1 MDVFES
7 RTPSNPAAPAVKPML
22 RAVLV
27 CDIVESTALVERLGD
42 VRAAG
47 FLQKHDQLM
56 LQAMKLCHGQL
67 VDKADG
73 VLALFERPIQAL
85 DFALRYQR
93 GLYELGKSEG
103 FELKAR
109 TGIHVGDVMTWAN
122 DAKDVLAGA
131 KPFEVE
137 GLAKPVA
144 ARLMG
149 LALPGQIL
157 MSGMAQNLAQ
167 RAAGELG
174 ERAGRLRWLM
184 HGRYRFKGVPAPML
198 VHEVGEPGIAPL
210 RPPDSGAKAWRELPL
225 WRRPPALAAE
235 ALLLLALGSAV
246 LWSTFRS
253 EPAIAFA
260 ERDWVVVAD
269 VQNRTGEDLFDE
281 TLDVALR
288 IGLEQSRHINLV
300 SDLQIDRAL
309 QRMQRQGQPI
319 DRQLASEL
327 ALREGA
333 KAVILPTVAT
343 VGGRLRVSLEVV
355 DPHSNTT
362 VYSGTG
368 DGGRAQDVLPAL
380 DQAIAQVRGQLGET
394 VGSIAATSK
403 PLEEATTDNL
413 EALRAFSLGVK
424 ARYESRVDEA
434 WDLFEQAVKLD
445 PEFSMAY
452 LRMAFIR
459 YSANDGDGMEKYLA
473 LALKHRSHLTER
485 EALFLDAAALVPEG
499 PEPAMR
505 KLKVLSAMYPDEFRA
520 YYNYAYFGLH
530 GGQRYREAL
539 EQLGPAV
546 HEQNPGRASSAYLQG
561 ILHSALGEH
570 EKALEAFERAE
581 SLGIAGE
588 RRAYA
593 ETYAAL
599 RRFSDAERIRKLG
612 RRVGLDAVEFEQR
625 LADIS
630 FPLDQG
636 RWDEALAEAGRQVE
650 DGARHSKINGWVAQ
664 GIHLTLR
671 SYDPDPAFADD
682 LRAYL
687 ASQVAELGKASRLD
701 RRYLVST
708 VLVAGWMAAANGL
721 PELAETALDAVDAYP
736 ERMNF
741 PANADLASV
750 VQAELAL
757 GRGEPAVAVA
767 RLRDRAAGGEALY
780 LLNAVMVRA
789 LSAAGEHEQALAK
802 AEWLAAHRGLAY
814 VEFNALNL
822 LQPVNVIE
830 ANLALRAAAAEAA
843 ALGRDRLARQRLEAF
858 EAAWPEHDRLP
869 AVARRFPKD

>member
-7 RTPSNPAAPAVKPML
+7 RTPGNPAAPAVKPML

-103 FELKAR
+103 FDLKAR

-269 VQNRTGEDLFDE
+269 VQNRTGEVL
-281 TLDVALR
+281 LDGALDAALR
-288 IGLEQSRHINLV
+288 VGLEQSRHVNLI
-300 SDLQIDRAL
+300 SEMQLQRAL
-309 QRMQRQGQPI
+309 QRMQREGQPV
-319 DRQLASEL
+319 DRQLAVEL

-333 KAVILPTVAT
+333 RAVILPTVSE
-343 VGGRLRVSLEVV
+343 VGGVVRVSMELI
-355 DPHSNTT
+355 DPGSGVTVHSE
-362 VYSGTG
+362 SA
-368 DGGRAQDVLPAL
+368 DARASDHILPAL
-380 DQAIAQVRGQLGET
+380 DVVMSGVRAELGEALS
-394 VGSIAATSK
+394 SIGESSQ
-403 PLEEATTDNL
+403 PLEKVTTADM
-413 EALRAFSLGVK
+413 EALRLYSLALQ
-424 ARYESRVDEA
+424 ARWRGRDAEA
-434 WDLFEQAVKLD
+434 RDLLTEALQRD
-445 PEFSMAY
+445 PDFSMAW
-452 LRMAFIR
+452 LRLGAVELG
-459 YSANDGDGMEKYLA
+459 GDMELA
-473 LALKHRSHLTER
+473 AKHFARAQMHRERLTRR
-485 EALFLDAAALVPEG
+485 EELLLDATMGLLGDPRAMLGKWRTFAL
-499 PEPAMR
+499 
-505 KLKVLSAMYPDEFRA
+505 LYPDEYRA
-520 YYNYAYFGLH
+520 YYNYSYFAH
-530 GGQRYREAL
+530 FTRHEFIDAAEFIEPAL
-539 EQLGPAV
+539 VP
-546 HEQNPGRASSAYLQG
+546 QNPQRPGAHYLKGTALLAGNQVDRALVQF
-561 ILHSALGEH
+561 
-570 EKALEAFERAE
+570 EAAA
-581 SLGIAGE
+581 SLGLGWP
-588 RRAYA
+588 RREHADAYA
-593 ETYAAL
+593 AKRDYVAA
-599 RRFSDAERIRKLG
+599 RRLMGDTASGTGVTDPL
-612 RRVGLDAVEFEQR
+612 LDR
-625 LADIS
+625 LPEAS
-630 FPLDQG
+630 WALDQG
-636 RWDEALAEAGRQVE
+636 RWQEAMASLVAIGQGLDAAPADARLRHRVMVLSLRAYVPD
-650 DGARHSKINGWVAQ
+650 DGLV
-664 GIHLTLR
+664 
-671 SYDPDPAFADD
+671 DD
-682 LRAYL
+682 LR
-687 ASQVAELGKASRLD
+687 VME
-701 RRYLVST
+701 
-708 VLVAGWMAAANGL
+708 
-721 PELAETALDAVDAYP
+721 
-736 ERMNF
+736 
-741 PANADLASV
+741 ADLASASETANAIRRPQLDFLSLGVAWVAAHNGESRLAKDILARVGPGQRDSGFAYLEDMYRV
-750 VQAELAL
+750 VEAEIEIARGNPEGAIEYLAP
-757 GRGEPAVAVA
+757 R
-767 RLRDRAAGGEALY
+767 RAAGNEMLFLRAVLARAYATHGKMDEAL
-780 LLNAVMVRA
+780 R
-789 LSAAGEHEQALAK
+789 E
-802 AEWLAAHRGLAY
+802 AEWVASQRGRAY
-814 VEFNALNL
+814 AEPTVEYAWMMANL
-822 LQPVNVIE
+822 VEN
-830 ANLALRAAAAEAA
+830 NLALQQVAWYSG
-843 ALGRDRLARQRLEAF
+843 ALGNEDAAKRLQATFDR
-858 EAAWPEHDRLP
+858 AWPAGKDLP
-869 AVARRFPKD
+869 AVLRRRPSAD